1 MVLLS
6 LCYKKRKRCSQEE
19 GFNLKSCFY
28 SFVLVLLWWES
39 LKILI
44 RRLEKYKKE
53 VYPITDSYD

>member
-1 MVLLS
+1 M
-6 LCYKKRKRCSQEE
+6 KRCLQEE

-28 SFVLVLLWWES
+28 SLVLVILWWKS